1 MSDSRLSQAAEPS
14 MIAPNQPPTGE
25 IRAARST
32 KGRTWLLALLLLA
45 ATVIAYEPAW
55 DAGFIWDDDDY
66 VIKNKLLTAPDGLKR
81 IWFSLD
87 SPSQYFPLTYTTFR
101 IERGLWGLNPTGY
114 HWVNIL
120 LHAANAL
127 LLWRLLRRLNI
138 PGAWLAAA
146 IFALHPVQVESV
158 AWVTE
163 RKNVLSLFFSLLTMR
178 AWLAFVDARGGRSW
192 FYYGLSLF
200 CFALALSGKTTA
212 CTLPAAMLL
221 VLWLRDGAMPWR
233 RLAQVAPYLAMGAG
247 IGLVTMWWERFH
259 QGTQGELFSIGLI
272 DRILIASRGI
282 WFYLGKLIWPANLT
296 FSYPRWVIH
305 PSDPLSYVWLA
316 ALGLLAGAIWRARR
330 LTGRGPEVAALFFV
344 VTLLP
349 TSGLIMLWTFVWSFV
364 ADHYQYV
371 ACIGPLTLAAAA
383 LTLAAARIK
392 GRLRLLVPVLGGAL
406 LLVLGV
412 LTWQQCTTYRD
423 LDTLWRT
430 TIARNPDSWLARYN
444 LGIML
449 SETGHVPEATAQFQ
463 KAVELRP
470 DYVMAHYNLGAL
482 LLYSGHLEEAIAR
495 LKKALTLDPRHPL
508 VHRKLGDA
516 LMREGKVDEAI
527 AHYQTA
533 LAVYTNFADARRN
546 LAYAFLQRGR
556 ADEAIA
562 QYQRALE
569 LEPGNLG
576 ALDNLGNAFLQKG
589 RYREAAA
596 CFEKVLLAQPH
607 YVLAENNLAWV
618 LATAPDPSVRNGN
631 KAVEL
636 ALDVDKLSG
645 GQNPIMIATLAAA
658 YAEAGR
664 FPEAVATI
672 RRAMELATAQNNAAQ
687 ITTFQMELGMY
698 QAGTPLHAGVP
709 ASSGQQ
715 QKP

>member
-1 MSDSRLSQAAEPS
+1 
-14 MIAPNQPPTGE
+14 
-25 IRAARST
+25 
-32 KGRTWLLALLLLA
+32 
-45 ATVIAYEPAW
+45 
-55 DAGFIWDDDDY
+55 
-66 VIKNKLLTAPDGLKR
+66 
-81 IWFSLD
+81 
-87 SPSQYFPLTYTTFR
+87 
-101 IERGLWGLNPTGY
+101 
-114 HWVNIL
+114 
-120 LHAANAL
+120 
-127 LLWRLLRRLNI
+127 
-138 PGAWLAAA
+138 
-146 IFALHPVQVESV
+146 
-158 AWVTE
+158 
-163 RKNVLSLFFSLLTMR
+163 
-178 AWLAFVDARGGRSW
+178 
-192 FYYGLSLF
+192 
-200 CFALALSGKTTA
+200 
-212 CTLPAAMLL
+212 
-221 VLWLRDGAMPWR
+221 
-233 RLAQVAPYLAMGAG
+233 
-247 IGLVTMWWERFH
+247 
-259 QGTQGELFSIGLI
+259 
-272 DRILIASRGI
+272 
-282 WFYLGKLIWPANLT
+282 
-296 FSYPRWVIH
+296 
-305 PSDPLSYVWLA
+305 
-316 ALGLLAGAIWRARR
+316 
-330 LTGRGPEVAALFFV
+330 
-344 VTLLP
+344 
-349 TSGLIMLWTFVWSFV
+349 
-364 ADHYQYV
+364 
-371 ACIGPLTLAAAA
+371 
-383 LTLAAARIK
+383 
-392 GRLRLLVPVLGGAL
+392 
-406 LLVLGV
+406 
-412 LTWQQCTTYRD
+412 
-423 LDTLWRT
+423 
-430 TIARNPDSWLARYN
+430 
-444 LGIML
+444 
-449 SETGHVPEATAQFQ
+449 
-463 KAVELRP
+463 
-470 DYVMAHYNLGAL
+470 MAHYNLGAL

>member
-55 DAGFIWDDDDY
+55 HAGFIWDDDDY
-66 VIKNKLLTAPDGLKR
+66 IIKNKLLTAPDGLKR

-120 LHAANAL
+120 LHATNAL

-146 IFALHPVQVESV
+146 LFALHPVQVESV
-158 AWVTE
+158 AWITE

-178 AWLAFVDARGGRSW
+178 AWLAFVDARGGRAW
-192 FYYGLSLF
+192 LHYGLSLG
-200 CFALALSGKTTA
+200 CYALALSSKTTV

-221 VLWLRDGAMPWR
+221 VLWLKNGVIPWR
-233 RLAQVAPYLAMGAG
+233 RVAQVVPFLLLAAG
-247 IGLVTMWWERFH
+247 MGLVTIWWERYR

-272 DRILIASRGI
+272 DRILIASRAI
-282 WFYLGKLIWPANLT
+282 WFYLGKLVWPANLT
-296 FSYPRWVIH
+296 FSYPRWTIH
-305 PSDPLSYVWLA
+305 PTDPLSYVWLL
-316 ALGLLAGAIWRARR
+316 ALGLMAGTIWRVRR
-330 LTGRGPEVAALFFV
+330 VAGRGPEVAALFFG

-364 ADHYQYV
+364 ADHYQYI
-371 ACIGPLTLAAAA
+371 ACIGPLTLAASA
-383 LTLAAARIK
+383 LTLAA
-392 GRLRLLVPVLGGAL
+392 GRFQGKLRLLGPALGGAL

-444 LGIML
+444 LGIL
-449 SETGHVPEATAQFQ
+449 LTEKNQVQEATAQFQ
-463 KAVELRP
+463 KTVELRP
-470 DYVMAHYNLGAL
+470 DHVMAQYNLGAL
-482 LLYSGHLEEAIAR
+482 LLYSGHVEEAIAR
-495 LKKALTLDPRHPL
+495 LDIALKLDPRHPL

-516 LMREGKVDEAI
+516 MMREGKVDEAI

-533 LAVYTNFADARRN
+533 LEVYTNFTDAHRN
-546 LAYAFLQRGR
+546 LAYALLQQGR
-556 ADEAIA
+556 TDEAIA
-562 QYQRALE
+562 QYQMTLQ

-576 ALDNLGNAFLQKG
+576 DLDNVGNALLQKG
-589 RYREAAA
+589 HYREAAA
-596 CFEKVLLAQPH
+596 CFGKVLQAQPH

-618 LATAPDPSVRNGN
+618 LATAPDASVRNGS

-672 RRAMELATAQNNAAQ
+672 RRALELATAQNNAAQ
-687 ITTFQMELGMY
+687 VSTFQMELGMY
-698 QAGTPLHAGVP
+698 QAGTPLHSGVP

>member
-1 MSDSRLSQAAEPS
+1 
-14 MIAPNQPPTGE
+14 MIAPSQPPPKD
-25 IRAARST
+25 IPAARST

-55 DAGFIWDDDDY
+55 HAGFIWDDDDY

-101 IERGLWGLNPTGY
+101 IERGLWGLNPMGY

-120 LHAANAL
+120 LHAANGL
-127 LLWRLLRRLNI
+127 LLWRLLRRLNV

-158 AWVTE
+158 AWITE
-163 RKNVLSLFFSLLTMR
+163 RKNVLSLFFSLLTLR
-178 AWLAFVDARGGRSW
+178 AWLEFVEEQSGRRW
-192 FYYGLSLF
+192 LHYGLSL
-200 CFALALSGKTTA
+200 CWYALALSSKTTA

-221 VLWLRDGAMPWR
+221 VLWLKNGVIPWR
-233 RLAQVAPYLAMGAG
+233 RVAQVVPYLALGAG
-247 IGLVTMWWERFH
+247 MGLVTIWWERYRV
-259 QGTQGELFSIGLI
+259 GTQGELFSFGLL
-272 DRILIASRGI
+272 DRVLIASRAF
-282 WFYLGKLIWPANLT
+282 WFYLGKLVWPANLT
-296 FSYPRWVIH
+296 FSYPRWTIN
-305 PSDPLSYVWLA
+305 PADPLAYVWPA
-316 ALGLLAGAIWRARR
+316 AVAGLVAVIWLARR
-330 LTGRGPEVAALFFV
+330 WAGRGPEVAALFYAA
-344 VTLLP
+344 TLFP
-349 TSGLIMLWTFVWSFV
+349 TSGFIMLYTFVWSFV

-371 ACIGPLTLAAAA
+371 ACIGPLTLAATA
-383 LTLAAARIK
+383 LTLAAGRLK
-392 GRLRLLVPVLGGAL
+392 GRLRLLGPVLGGTL

-412 LTWQQCTTYRD
+412 LTWRQCTTYKD
-423 LDTLWRT
+423 LETLWRT
-430 TIARNPDSWLARYN
+430 TIARNPGAWLARYN

-449 SETGHVPEATAQFQ
+449 TEKGQMPEATTQFQ
-463 KAVELRP
+463 KAVQLRP

-482 LLYSGHLEEAIAR
+482 LLYSGHVEEAIAR
-495 LKKALTLDPRHPL
+495 LEKALTLDPRHPL

-533 LAVYTNFADARRN
+533 LEVYTNFADARRN
-546 LAYAFLQRGR
+546 LAYALLQRGR

-562 QYQRALE
+562 QYEMALQ

-576 ALDNLGNAFLQKG
+576 DLDNLGNALLQKG

-596 CFEKVLLAQPH
+596 CFGKVLQAQPH

-618 LATAPDPSVRNGN
+618 LATAPNASVRNGS
-631 KAVEL
+631 KAVDL

-672 RRAMELATAQNNAAQ
+672 QRALQLATAQNDAAQ
-687 ITTFQMELGMY
+687 MSTFQLELGMY
-698 QAGTPLHAGVP
+698 QAGTPLRAGVA
-709 ASSGQQ
+709 ASPGQQ